1 MKRKEHKYKR
11 EKHGVG
17 LEYALFI
24 GGAVSIC
31 VLASCSNRTKSINP
45 QPIIVETQEPC
56 TEGRILVTKDGRC
69 IFEYK
74 GEIEM
79 INDGRNGEEIDVQV
93 HMKEK
98 EIKEK

>member
-1 MKRKEHKYKR
+1 MSKKEHKYKR
-11 EKHGVG
+11 EKHGIG
-17 LEYALFI
+17 IEGTLLI

-31 VLASCSNRTKSINP
+31 VLASCGYEKKEYIDP
-45 QPIIVETQEPC
+45 KPIVVEIPEPC
-56 TEGRILVTKDGRC
+56 TEGRILVTKNGRC

-93 HMKEK
+93 HMKE
-98 EIKEK
+98 EK

>member
-1 MKRKEHKYKR
+1 MKRKEHNYKR
-11 EKHGVG
+11 EKHGFG
-17 LEYALFI
+17 IEGALLI
-24 GGAVSIC
+24 GVAVSVC
-31 VLASCSNRTKSINP
+31 VLASCTDKKEHVDP
-45 QPIIVETQEPC
+45 KPIVVETPDPC

-93 HMKEK
+93 HMRQEK
-98 EIKEK
+98 

>member
-1 MKRKEHKYKR
+1 MDKEKHKYKR
-11 EKHGVG
+11 EMHGIG
-17 LEYALFI
+17 IEGALLI

-31 VLASCSNRTKSINP
+31 VLASCTDKKEYVDP
-45 QPIIVETQEPC
+45 KPIIVDTPEPC
-56 TEGRILVTKDGRC
+56 TKGRIFVTKDGRC

-93 HMKEK
+93 HMKQEN
-98 EIKEK
+98 